1 MISKGRLS
9 KSFLLVNKTK
19 WCSRGPP
26 AKNTLQTT
34 EWVANAGLPA
44 EKTFWGSPGWFGREL
59 VRVCTPLNYKH
70 KSNKELEIPF
80 YQFLI
85 LKSIAIVVVFSRSI
99 RKLVERS
106 PRGFGRKLAWFSPPR
121 DYFGDNSSP
130 EQKRR
135 RSKFSGVRAFG
146 KLLTERLQVNNMA
159 INPVAAPQG
168 SV

>member
-1 MISKGRLS
+1 MVQPRPAGEKHFTNHWMGR
-9 KSFLLVNKTK
+9 KRRTPRRENFL
-19 WCSRGPP
+19 R
-26 AKNTLQTT
+26 
-34 EWVANAGLPA
+34 VARVVWEGAL
-44 EKTFWGSPGWFGREL
+44 WWL

-70 KSNKELEIPF
+70 KSNRKFEIPF

-99 RKLVERS
+99 RKLLERS
-106 PRGFGRKLAWFSPPR
+106 QRGFGRKLAWFSPPR

>member
-1 MISKGRLS
+1 MVQPRPAGEKHFTNHWMGR
-9 KSFLLVNKTK
+9 KRRTPRRENFLRVARVVWEGALWWLV
-19 WCSRGPP
+19 G
-26 AKNTLQTT
+26 
-34 EWVANAGLPA
+34 
-44 EKTFWGSPGWFGREL
+44 
-59 VRVCTPLNYKH
+59 VCTPLNYKH
-70 KSNKELEIPF
+70 KSNRKFEIPF

-121 DYFGDNSSP
+121 DYFGDNSSR
-130 EQKRR
+130 EQRRR